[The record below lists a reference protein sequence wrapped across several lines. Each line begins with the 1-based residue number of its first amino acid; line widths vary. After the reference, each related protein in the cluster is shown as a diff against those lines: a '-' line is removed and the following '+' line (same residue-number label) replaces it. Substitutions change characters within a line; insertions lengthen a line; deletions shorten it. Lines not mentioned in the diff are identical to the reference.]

1 MSYPSCDRS
10 RAPHPI
16 PYQGSKR
23 VLAPTIG
30 GYIPAD
36 IATWFE
42 PFAGSAAMTI
52 WAARRGLARRYV
64 IGDSLDAIARLWT
77 SIIEHPER
85 TTSRYEAIWREQ
97 RRDNPDY
104 FNEIR
109 DRYNKDKDP
118 VDLLYLTC
126 RCVKNAV
133 RFNASGNFSQ
143 SVDKRRLGMRPA
155 KMRLEIMTAS
165 TLLRGRTEVVS
176 GDWMETVANAAA
188 RDFVYLDP
196 PYLGTSVGSDKR
208 YAEQVEQ
215 EKIIDGLRC
224 LIHRQIRF
232 VLSYDGMTGKKE
244 YGPALP
250 PELRLNRIFLYAGR
264 SAQATLNGQN
274 AQTIESL
281 YLSPGLYALS
291 SRDSRLPPMVQD
303 RLAL

>member
-1 MSYPSCDRS
+1 MSYPPCSRS

-23 VLAPTIG
+23 ALAPTIG
-30 GYIPAD
+30 GYVPAD
-36 IATWFE
+36 VVTWFE

-52 WAARRGLARRYV
+52 WAARRGLAQRYV
-64 IGDSLDAIARLWT
+64 VGDSLDAIARLWT
-77 SIIEHPER
+77 SIIDRPGR
-85 TTSRYEAIWREQ
+85 VANRYETVWKGQ

-109 DRYNKDKDP
+109 DRYNRDKDP

-133 RFNASGNFSQ
+133 RFNASGDFSQ
-143 SVDKRRLGMRPA
+143 SVDRRRLGMRPA
-155 KMRLEIMTAS
+155 KMRSEAIAAS

-176 GDWMETVANAAA
+176 GDWMGTLANATA

-208 YAEQVEQ
+208 YAEQIRQ
-215 EKIIDGLRC
+215 DKIIAGLRC

-232 VLSYDGMTGKKE
+232 ALSYDGMTGKKE

-250 PELRLNRIFLYAGR
+250 PELRLTRILLYAGR

-281 YLSPGLYALS
+281 YLSPGLCAPAPRE
-291 SRDSRLPPMVQD
+291 SRPPSMVQD
-303 RLAL
+303 RLDL